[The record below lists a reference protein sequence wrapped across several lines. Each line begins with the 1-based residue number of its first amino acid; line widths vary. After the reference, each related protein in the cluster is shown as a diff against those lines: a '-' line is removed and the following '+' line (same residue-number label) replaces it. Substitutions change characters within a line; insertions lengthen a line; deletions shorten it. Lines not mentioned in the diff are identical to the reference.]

1 MNNNM
6 NNIYRYSGEDDPIY
20 NPFINYELKE
30 TFNKLQLNRPKYGG
44 NYDEKTK
51 LWDVNSIYIL
61 GNPYAKIYELMDYK
75 YKSNNKNTD
84 DNVKYITE
92 IVDFVETGF
101 QDVDRII
108 DMTEAFG
115 IKDLSNEPEE
125 IFERYTVFINDA
137 VEYAKRK
144 DAENLY
150 SIYLTGD
157 DENRVLHKVYNYK
170 SN

>member
-1 MNNNM
+1 
-6 NNIYRYSGEDDPIY
+6 
-20 NPFINYELKE
+20 
-30 TFNKLQLNRPKYGG
+30 
-44 NYDEKTK
+44 
-51 LWDVNSIYIL
+51 
-61 GNPYAKIYELMDYK
+61 MDYK

-125 IFERYTVFINDA
+125 IFERYKVFVDDA
-137 VEYAKRK
+137 IEYSKRK

-150 SIYLTGD
+150 NIYFTGD
-157 DENRVLHKVYNYK
+157 DENMLFDLQGLILKRLANAETTEERALAKIYK
-170 SN
+170 DDLSQQLNPIHVDKAREAYTNTGE